1 MSEQET
7 QALLRDVAAGDK
19 SAMAELYRQME
30 KPLYRFIC
38 VKLNDPFEAND
49 ILHEVFMDVWRTADK
64 FEGRS
69 TVKTWLFGIAYR
81 KTMDRFR
88 KSKRVTLTDE
98 MPELTDDSAS
108 QFDILAAGQE
118 GQHIRFCL
126 EELSLEHR
134 QAIEMAFYDDMTYR
148 EIADVADTR
157 EGTVKTRIFHA
168 KQLLKR
174 CLSGRLGK
182 VDS

>member
-1 MSEQET
+1 MSEPNPN
-7 QALLRDVAAGDK
+7 ALLKLIAAGDK
-19 SAMAELYRQME
+19 EAFTAFYRLME
-30 KPLYRFIC
+30 KPIYRFIC

-88 KSKRVTLTDE
+88 KMKRVVLTDE
-98 MPELTDDSAS
+98 IPELADDSAS
-108 QFDILAAGQE
+108 QVDILAAGQE
-118 GQHIRFCL
+118 SQHIRFCMD
-126 EELSLEHR
+126 ELSLEHR
-134 QAIEMAFYDDMTYR
+134 QAIELAFYEDMTYN
-148 EIADVADTR
+148 EIADVADSA
-157 EGTVKTRIFHA
+157 EGTIKTRIYHA

-174 CLSGRLGK
+174 CLSNRIGVVEL
-182 VDS
+182 

>member
-1 MSEQET
+1 MTAQDPKT
-7 QALLRDVAAGDK
+7 LLRDIANGDK
-19 SAMAELYRQME
+19 TAMAALYRQME
-30 KPLYRFIC
+30 QPLYRFIC

-49 ILHEVFMDVWRTADK
+49 ILHEVFMDVWRSADK

-69 TVKTWLFGIAYR
+69 AVKTWLFAIAYR

-88 KSKRVTLTDE
+88 KTKRVVLTDE
-98 MPELTDDSAS
+98 MPDLADDSAS
-108 QFDILAAGQE
+108 QFDILAAGE
-118 GQHIRFCL
+118 ESQHIRFCL

-134 QAIEMAFYDDMTYR
+134 QAIELAFYDDMTYR
-148 EIADVADTR
+148 EIADVSATA

-174 CLSGRLGK
+174 CLSGRLGR
-182 VDS
+182 VES

>member
-1 MSEQET
+1 MSEADT
-7 QALLRDVAAGDK
+7 KALIRDIAAGQK
-19 SAMAELYRQME
+19 TALAALYKEME
-30 KPLYRFIC
+30 TPLYRFIC
-38 VKLNDPFEAND
+38 VKLNDPHEAND
-49 ILHEVFMDVWRTADK
+49 ILHEVFMDVWRSADK

-88 KSKRVTLTDE
+88 KTKRVTLTDE

-118 GQHIRFCL
+118 SQHIRFCL

-148 EIADVADTR
+148 EIAEVADTA

-182 VDS
+182 VES